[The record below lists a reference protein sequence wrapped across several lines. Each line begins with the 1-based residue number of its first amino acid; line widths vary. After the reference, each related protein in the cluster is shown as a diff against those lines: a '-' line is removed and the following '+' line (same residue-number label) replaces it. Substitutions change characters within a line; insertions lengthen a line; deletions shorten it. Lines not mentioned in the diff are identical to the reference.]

1 MSAIGGIALAY
12 LAGSF
17 PTAFLAGRVRGV
29 DLSKVGSGN
38 YGATNVY
45 RNLGVGPALVVLVV
59 DVAKGFLPV
68 WYLPRWFASGIEP
81 STFAVLVG
89 VAAVAGH
96 VFSIFLAFKG
106 GKGIGTAAGV
116 FLALAPLATG
126 LAAVAWITVVGWRR
140 IVSLASLCAALVL
153 LIAVWILYARG
164 LPASWPLLTLT
175 TLLAVF
181 VFWTH
186 RENIR
191 RLKRGEEKQIRR
203 SGSTGAG
210 AA

>member
-1 MSAIGGIALAY
+1 MSAVGGIVLAY

-45 RNLGVGPALVVLVV
+45 RNLGKGPALVVLVF

-68 WYLPRWFASGIEP
+68 WFLPRWFAGGIEP
-81 STFAVLVG
+81 STYAVLLG
-89 VAAVAGH
+89 VAAVVGH

-116 FLALAPLATG
+116 FLALSPLAAG
-126 LAAVAWITVVGWRR
+126 LAAVVWFAVVGWRR

-153 LIAVWILYARG
+153 LIAVWVLHAGG
-164 LPASWPLLTLT
+164 LPASWPLVALT
-175 TLLAVF
+175 TFLTAF

-186 RENIR
+186 RENIG
-191 RLKRGEEKQIRR
+191 RLKRGEEKQIRP
-203 SGSTGAG
+203 SGPTGAR
-210 AA
+210 AT

>member
-1 MSAIGGIALAY
+1 MAY

>member
-1 MSAIGGIALAY
+1 MSAVGGIVLAY

-45 RNLGVGPALVVLVV
+45 RNLGKGPALVVLVF

-68 WYLPRWFASGIEP
+68 WFLPRWFAGGIEP
-81 STFAVLVG
+81 STYAVLLG
-89 VAAVAGH
+89 VAAVVGH

-116 FLALAPLATG
+116 FLALSPLAAG
-126 LAAVAWITVVGWRR
+126 LAAVVWFAVVGWRR

-153 LIAVWILYARG
+153 LIAVWVLHAGG
-164 LPASWPLLTLT
+164 LPASWPLVALT
-175 TLLAVF
+175 TFLTAF

-186 RENIR
+186 RENIG
-191 RLKRGEEKQIRR
+191 RLKRGEEKQIRP
-203 SGSTGAG
+203 SGPTGAG
-210 AA
+210 AT